1 MARRLAAPIA
11 LVLASPAFLGCATT
25 PKQRLQGKWVG
36 ERADNFSTT
45 QAGRVSG
52 WVGGTTFE
60 FKGSRVVISIPAE
73 TPREG
78 TFEVAKVVQDEL
90 TLSFLRS
97 EGGHDQVAFRFEP
110 DGRLRWQIGDGRS
123 VVMRKVSD

>member
-1 MARRLAAPIA
+1 MAAPIA
-11 LVLASPAFLGCATT
+11 LVLAAPTFLGCEST

-45 QAGRVSG
+45 QAGRASG

-60 FKGSRVVISIPAE
+60 FKGSRVVITIPTE

-78 TFEVAKVVQDEL
+78 TFEVAKAAADEL
-90 TLSFLRS
+90 TLTFLRS
-97 EGGHDQVAFRFEP
+97 EGGRDQVAFRFEP
-110 DGRLRWQIGDGRS
+110 DGRLRWEIGDGRS
-123 VVMRKVSD
+123 IVMRKIAG